1 MYKINKDIIK
11 LAKEKENKVVTINTK
26 ENFLYEIINLMGNK
40 IGRVLLNSKYKNE
53 IPCWYE
59 SINEQIYQ
67 YKVGRPELLITDEVD
82 EPIGIIYNRQLEPE
96 EIIKFIVR

>member
-40 IGRVLLNSKYKNE
+40 IGRVLLNSKYKNQ

-67 YKVGRPELLITDEVD
+67 YKVGPELLITDEVD
-82 EPIGIIYNRQLEPE
+82 EPIGIIYNRQFEHE
-96 EIIKFIVR
+96 ETIKFIIQ

>member
-11 LAKEKENKVVTINTK
+11 LAKEKENKVVT
-26 ENFLYEIINLMGNK
+26 INLMGNK

-67 YKVGRPELLITDEVD
+67 YKVGPELLITDEVD
-82 EPIGIIYNRQLEPE
+82 EPIGIIYNRQFEHE
-96 EIIKFIVR
+96 ETIKFIIQ